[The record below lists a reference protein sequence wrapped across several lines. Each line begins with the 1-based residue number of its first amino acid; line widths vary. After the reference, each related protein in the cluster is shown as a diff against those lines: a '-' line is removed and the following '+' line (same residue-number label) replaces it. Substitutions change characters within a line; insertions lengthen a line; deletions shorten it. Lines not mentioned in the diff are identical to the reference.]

1 MSEHPQQTDRALR
14 DTRILTLRIWAV
26 VGCIVIAAVIFNLM
40 GILAPVI
47 EFLAVGSII
56 AFVMSPITNWLEHHG
71 VGRGIGSLIALIV
84 VVAVLVGVV
93 CILSPIL
100 FGQIM
105 EVLSRLPEQLRV
117 AGSDL
122 NEMISRAK
130 TLNNTPV
137 KEYLDDNLSSL
148 VTVASKYVSQI
159 AAELGR
165 GVFPLITNT
174 ASQLFVIFLG
184 LVLAYWLACDYPRMH
199 HEVCTIIG
207 QEKETSY
214 RFMVA
219 ILSRSVGGYMRGMVV
234 TSICG
239 GILAF
244 IGFTIIGHPYAA
256 LMAIFT
262 GIMHLVPVVGPWVS
276 AAIAT
281 VLGFMF
287 SPMLALWTLVVT
299 MVAQNVTDNVISPK
313 VMQSSVQVHPIMS
326 LTALVIGSALMGR
339 QLVAYE
345 GAVFKGTPYRDAE
358 GNPVAA
364 YDALGDDTFIY
375 ESELIGNETA
385 PEAKAMPKPEFDNSW
400 IKLSG
405 LQPDATG
412 FFKNPFAKDDDS
424 NTDDDTKT
432 GIDGSM
438 DDSDSK

>member
-1 MSEHPQQTDRALR
+1 MLKQLLKYEFKATKSLYFGLYLALALLSVVLGVSFR
-14 DTRILTLRIWAV
+14 QENAWADNTNFGRLEVILMVLYLSVIFAIAVLCFVSTVQRFYKNLLGREGYLMHTLPVTETQLILSKLITSMVWVLCSGLVGIVCITVMVV
-26 VGCIVIAAVIFNLM
+26 VGVFD
-40 GILAPVI
+40 P
-47 EFLAVGSII
+47 E
-56 AFVMSPITNWLEHHG
+56 T
-71 VGRGIGSLIALIV
+71 
-84 VVAVLVGVV
+84 
-93 CILSPIL
+93 
-100 FGQIM
+100 FGM
-105 EVLSRLPEQLRV
+105 ADWDSWKQLWGMLYGELGARFW
-117 AGSDL
+117 
-122 NEMISRAK
+122 
-130 TLNNTPV
+130 
-137 KEYLDDNLSSL
+137 L
-148 VTVASKYVSQI
+148 VTFWTILINLARLADLILCVYAACMIAHPFRKY
-159 AAELGR
+159 
-165 GVFPLITNT
+165 
-174 ASQLFVIFLG
+174 
-184 LVLAYWLACDYPRMH
+184 
-199 HEVCTIIG
+199 
-207 QEKETSY
+207 
-214 RFMVA
+214 
-219 ILSRSVGGYMRGMVV
+219 GMV
-234 TSICG
+234 S

-244 IGFTIIGHPYAA
+244 IGFTLIGHPYAA

-313 VMQSSVQVHPIMS
+313 VMQSSVQVHPVMS
-326 LTALVIGSALMGR
+326 LTALVIGSALMGPIGMVIAIPLCAALKGIFVYYFENETGR
-339 QLVAYE
+339 QLVAYD

-385 PEAKAMPKPEFDNSW
+385 PEAQAMPKPELENPW